1 MKRGKMYI
9 RKRKFYITKTALVLK
24 YESAE
29 FLCCCFSKV
38 ERHLQLQEVINVV
51 VEQSWLE
58 QKLQISTVRIQT
70 SGHLRNVSAGEL
82 VLKGI
87 ENAEE
92 MKTTILA
99 NSTSLKQNSYLAHVQ
114 QPAIEINEIIQHNR
128 NIEIPKPMQTPQQ
141 IMNQRVGESIS
152 SISNSLIRIEHLL
165 GDQKHRATVR
175 QKKEKSKNLT
185 LQTNKENDVI
195 LDPNELESD

>member
-1 MKRGKMYI
+1 
-9 RKRKFYITKTALVLK
+9 
-24 YESAE
+24 
-29 FLCCCFSKV
+29 
-38 ERHLQLQEVINVV
+38 
-51 VEQSWLE
+51 LE

-70 SGHLRNVSAGEL
+70 SGHLRNASAGEL

-114 QPAIEINEIIQHNR
+114 QPAIEINKIIQHNR
-128 NIEIPKPMQTPQQ
+128 NIEIPKPMPTPQQ

-165 GDQKHRATVR
+165 GDQQHRAPVR
-175 QKKEKSKNLT
+175 QKKEKSKIPT
-185 LQTNKENDVI
+185 LHINKENDEI